1 MTKKWNIYAS
11 DDSCMF
17 FYMIQKL
24 NIRGDNMSDWNEQ
37 AAPNNNIPPRMVKP
51 YELLNQKKDHEFS
64 EELSDGG
71 ERDEFIQKQ
80 KKIKK

>member
-1 MTKKWNIYAS
+1 
-11 DDSCMF
+11 MF
-17 FYMIQKL
+17 FIYIQKL
-24 NIRGDNMSDWNEQ
+24 HVRGDNMSDWNEQ
-37 AAPNNNIPPRMVKP
+37 AAPNNNIPPRIVRP
-51 YELLNQKKDHEFS
+51 FERRDQSVNHEFS

>member
-1 MTKKWNIYAS
+1 MLYVFYHDSQTKS
-11 DDSCMF
+11 
-17 FYMIQKL
+17 
-24 NIRGDNMSDWNEQ
+24 RGDNMGDWNEQ
-37 AAPNNNIPPRMVKP
+37 AAPNNNIPPRIVRP
-51 YELLNQKKDHEFS
+51 YELRDQQVNHEFS

>member
-1 MTKKWNIYAS
+1 
-11 DDSCMF
+11 
-17 FYMIQKL
+17 
-24 NIRGDNMSDWNEQ
+24 MSDWNEQ
-37 AAPNNNIPPRMVKP
+37 AAPNNNIPARIVRPFERRDQNV
-51 YELLNQKKDHEFS
+51 NHEFS

>member
-1 MTKKWNIYAS
+1 MFLIIY
-11 DDSCMF
+11 
-17 FYMIQKL
+17 QKI
-24 NIRGDNMSDWNEQ
+24 NTRGDNMSDWNEQ
-37 AAPNNNIPPRMVKP
+37 AAPNNNIPARIVRPFERRDQSV
-51 YELLNQKKDHEFS
+51 NHEFS